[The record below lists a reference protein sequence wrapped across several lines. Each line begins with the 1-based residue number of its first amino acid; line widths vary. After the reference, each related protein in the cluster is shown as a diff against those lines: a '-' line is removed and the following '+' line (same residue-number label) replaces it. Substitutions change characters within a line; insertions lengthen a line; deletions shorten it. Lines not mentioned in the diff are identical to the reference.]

1 LPRPSTLA
9 EILAAGEIGEGES
22 SVMIPLLLD
31 SGRTVRA
38 NISLDAALL
47 EAIDGAAKQRGL
59 SRSAFLASA
68 ARDKIMNG
76 A

>member
-1 LPRPSTLA
+1 VAS
-9 EILAAGEIGEGES
+9 GEIAEGES
-22 SVMIPLLLD
+22 AVMIPLLVD

-47 EAIDGAAKQRGL
+47 EAIDAAAKERGL

-68 ARDKIMNG
+68 AREKIMG
-76 A
+76 GT

>member
-1 LPRPSTLA
+1 
-9 EILAAGEIGEGES
+9 
-22 SVMIPLLLD
+22 MIPLLLD

-47 EAIDGAAKQRGL
+47 DAIAAAARERGL

-68 ARDKIMNG
+68 ARDKIMG
-76 A
+76 V